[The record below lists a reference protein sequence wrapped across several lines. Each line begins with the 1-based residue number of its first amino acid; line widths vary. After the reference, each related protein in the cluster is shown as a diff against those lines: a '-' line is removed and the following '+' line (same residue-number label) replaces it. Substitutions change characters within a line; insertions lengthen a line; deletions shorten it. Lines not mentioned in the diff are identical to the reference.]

1 MKKSPSILSVIFTTE
16 KKAFDDWVLGLKP
29 REGLRE
35 RTWARPL
42 LCVWVGVKPR
52 VGADVDGS
60 IFCFQF
66 YGGEEINTCIGNNL
80 FYGTTR
86 FNHRKGHEMNGLHT
100 RPPIW
105 RVIFYLLYIHPKLR
119 QREDYSKWWGDD
131 RANTVDFQLLRT
143 YPFLPAALAAPLT
156 RRSSL
161 PPSCAGSCP
170 HPRTSAGSGAATAA
184 ARGRRVRG
192 SPAPGDVRK
201 GNAVPLSGVG
211 TRAWQRLV
219 KVAWQWWEVRW
230 GLLER
235 DGEDQVWPVLLE
247 TPLANGSARHWLR
260 PTSFQHYL
268 GLGCIPYNDKD
279 LICTRDL

>member
-1 MKKSPSILSVIFTTE
+1 MKLKEERTYPEPSELNAESKAEKRKKKEKKWENSMKKSPSILSVIFTTE

-119 QREDYSKWWGDD
+119 QREDYSK
-131 RANTVDFQLLRT
+131 
-143 YPFLPAALAAPLT
+143 
-156 RRSSL
+156 
-161 PPSCAGSCP
+161 
-170 HPRTSAGSGAATAA
+170 
-184 ARGRRVRG
+184 
-192 SPAPGDVRK
+192 
-201 GNAVPLSGVG
+201 
-211 TRAWQRLV
+211 
-219 KVAWQWWEVRW
+219 
-230 GLLER
+230 
-235 DGEDQVWPVLLE
+235 
-247 TPLANGSARHWLR
+247 
-260 PTSFQHYL
+260 
-268 GLGCIPYNDKD
+268 
-279 LICTRDL
+279 